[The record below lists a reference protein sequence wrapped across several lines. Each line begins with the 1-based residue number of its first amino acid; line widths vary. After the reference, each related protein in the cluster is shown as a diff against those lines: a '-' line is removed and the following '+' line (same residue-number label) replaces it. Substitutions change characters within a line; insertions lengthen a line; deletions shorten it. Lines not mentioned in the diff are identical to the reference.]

1 MKEERILIDKVGRE
15 NCFSVP
21 DGYFSHFAEQVV
33 ARLPEQ
39 EDATK
44 VIRMQPSFWK
54 RLPLRKIAAVVGV
67 VITLGCGIVALEHR
81 HGVKV
86 SATLAATEHR
96 HVEYGGASLSVSDN
110 ASFDQMADYAMIDN
124 QDIYATL
131 MAE

>member
-1 MKEERILIDKVGRE
+1 MKEERKLIDKVGRE

-21 DGYFSHFAEQVV
+21 DGYFDHFAEQMM

-39 EDATK
+39 EDAAK

-67 VITLGCGIVALEHR
+67 AVVLGGGVMLLGHR
-81 HGVKV
+81 QGGNA
-86 SATLAATEHR
+86 SAELVATEHHR
-96 HVEYGGASLSVSDN
+96 VENRGASLSASDN

-124 QDIYATL
+124 QDIYASL